1 MTSRLAVTLLN
12 NKPILSVTDQH
23 FMPPPQPDPPDHTYF
38 LALQQLRLQIQE
50 IAPLDDQDWTLLTN
64 KIRWEVQ
71 PKGALLLCPGQVCD
85 HLRFLHRGAVIYY
98 EGIDE
103 EMQLEQVGWIAL
115 PTEMV
120 IEINSFFQRL
130 PTQQYLKCTVPCE
143 FLTISFH
150 DLQALYAESPAW
162 NTAGRRLT
170 EAYLLLITERTYF
183 HLLNSA
189 REKYQYFI
197 DRFPEAQQLV
207 SQKHIA
213 AFLRIRPET
222 LSRVR
227 KSEVRSR

>member
-1 MTSRLAVTLLN
+1 M
-12 NKPILSVTDQH
+12 TDQH
-23 FMPPPQPDPPDHTYF
+23 HLQPPQPKPREPDYAF
-38 LALQQLRLQIQE
+38 ALDQLRLRIQE
-50 IAPLDDQDWTLLTN
+50 IAPLDDRDWAALESR
-64 KIRWEVQ
+64 ISWETQ
-71 PKGALLLCPGQVCD
+71 PKGALLLHPGQVCNQ
-85 HLRFLHRGAVIYY
+85 LRFLHTGAVIYY

-103 EMQLEQVGWIAL
+103 EMQLEQVGWIAQ

-130 PTQQYLKCTVPCE
+130 PTHQHLKCTVPCE
-143 FLTISFH
+143 FLTIRYE

-170 EAYLLLITERTYF
+170 EAYMLLIAERTYF

-189 REKYQYFI
+189 REKYRYFR
-197 DRFPEAQQLV
+197 DRFPQALQLV

-222 LSRVR
+222 LSRLR
-227 KSEVRSR
+227 QSEVRSAK

>member
-1 MTSRLAVTLLN
+1 MYRLADTLLHY
-12 NKPILSVTDQH
+12 KPILSVTNQQVLQ
-23 FMPPPQPDPPDHTYF
+23 PPPPNPTEHTYAV
-38 LALQQLRLQIQE
+38 ALSHLRLRIQE
-50 IAPLDDQDWTLLTN
+50 ISPLDDHDWALLAD
-64 KIRWEVQ
+64 KISWEAQ
-71 PKGALLLCPGQVCD
+71 PKGALLLSPGQVCD
-85 HLRFLHRGAVIYY
+85 QVRFLHSGAVIYY

-103 EMQLEQVGWIAL
+103 ELQLEQVGWIAQ

-130 PTQQYLKCTVPCE
+130 PTQQHLKCTVPCE
-143 FLTISFH
+143 FLTIRYE

-170 EAYLLLITERTYF
+170 EAYMLLIAERTYF

-189 REKYQYFI
+189 REKYRYFR
-197 DRFPEAQQLV
+197 DRFPEALQLV

-222 LSRVR
+222 LSRLR